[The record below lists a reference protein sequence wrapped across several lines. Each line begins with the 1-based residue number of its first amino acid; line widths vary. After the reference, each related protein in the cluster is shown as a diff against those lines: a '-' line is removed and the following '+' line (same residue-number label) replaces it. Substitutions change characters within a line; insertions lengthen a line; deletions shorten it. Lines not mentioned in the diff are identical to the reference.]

1 MYCRKCGKEL
11 KAGARFCPSCG
22 AEVAQPS
29 QGGQGAPGASRVPVA
44 TAAAAGAGFA
54 SAGVIALIVAG
65 VVGAV
70 VAGVILL
77 GGGGSLSGTYTTSD
91 GSFLVTKIEFSP
103 DGTFRAWDSYD
114 DWNEEPL
121 EHGTYRGSGGSYTL
135 EFDNLVM
142 KWCTLEAEETGDGS
156 LLIEVIPGTGGYVW
170 TGATAYFYK

>member
-11 KAGARFCPSCG
+11 KDGARFCPSCG

-29 QGGQGAPGASRVPVA
+29 QGGQKTGAAPRVPVA
-44 TAAAAGAGFA
+44 ATAATGAGFA
-54 SAGVIALIVAG
+54 SIAVIAVIAVAAIA
-65 VVGAV
+65 AV
-70 VAGVILL
+70 VAVVSLV
-77 GGGGSLSGTYTTSD
+77 GGGGSLSGTYSTSD

-114 DWNEEPL
+114 DWDEEPL
-121 EHGTYRGSGGSYTL
+121 EHGTYHGSGGSYTL

-142 KWCTLEAEETGDGS
+142 RWCTLEARETGDGA
-156 LLIEVIPGTGGYVW
+156 LLVEVIPGTGGYVW